1 MQYGASPDAP
11 DAQGARQPWCSSDM
25 FSLKLL
31 RSSALRILLFTLQP
45 FMVVL
50 VCRSLKMPVDMVG
63 LVLPEILVS

>member
-11 DAQGARQPWCSSDM
+11 DAQGARRPWCSSDM
-25 FSLKLL
+25 FSLKL

-45 FMVVL
+45 SMVVL
-50 VCRSLKMPVDMVG
+50 VCRSLTMPVDMVG